1 MLLTQNKKGQLGNKQ
16 TELLAL
22 HKSTKKRQKRESGTE
37 QGKARES
44 EEERKYRKRL
54 TIRLD
59 I

>member
-1 MLLTQNKKGQLGNKQ
+1 MGNKQ

-37 QGKARES
+37 KEGETREI
-44 EEERKYRKRL
+44 ERERGGQERKYRKRL